1 MRNLGACLPAAFCML
16 FYMHEPLH
24 IMQVVQSSTLPSE
37 QSGMQSCQAD
47 NQEDG
52 RKDAGDRQHGCIVVQ
67 DVISQ
72 MLIRDPTKRLG
83 AKAGAEEIKAHP
95 FFKGINWALI
105 RHAQPPYCPRGR
117 GSSGIGAAAQAKK
130 TTNMP
135 ANAGFV
141 DF

>member
-1 MRNLGACLPAAFCML
+1 ML
-16 FYMHEPLH
+16 LFHMHEPLH
-24 IMQVVQSSTLPSE
+24 IMRVVQSSTLPPE
-37 QSGMQSCQAD
+37 QSGMQSCQTD
-47 NQEDG
+47 NQEDDTE
-52 RKDAGDRQHGCIVVQ
+52 DAGDRQHGCYVVQ

-105 RHAQPPYCPRGR
+105 RHAQPPYCPRSR
-117 GSSGIGAAAQAKK
+117 GSAGSGAASQAKK